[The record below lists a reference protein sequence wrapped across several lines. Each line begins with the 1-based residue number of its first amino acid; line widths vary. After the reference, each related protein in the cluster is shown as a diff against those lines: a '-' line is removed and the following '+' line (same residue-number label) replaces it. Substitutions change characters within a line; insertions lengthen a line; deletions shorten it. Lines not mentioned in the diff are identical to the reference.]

1 MWATAHENR
10 PTKDCGLAKMT
21 VVNTTTSDSPSL
33 LQALR
38 PSTRLTLAIVLLGWL
53 LLQVILLMLA
63 NVPGMV
69 DIARTITLLIAAAVP
84 LTAWLLVIHF
94 PDADVSPESL
104 KFLLMVAAMGFAAA
118 AAMRWAL
125 KPHSDATINS

>member
-1 MWATAHENR
+1 
-10 PTKDCGLAKMT
+10 MT

-33 LQALR
+33 PQALR
-38 PSTRLTLAIVLLGWL
+38 PTTRLTLAIVLLGWL

-125 KPHSDATINS
+125 KPHSDAAINS

>member
-1 MWATAHENR
+1 MRHEIGPPNDR
-10 PTKDCGLAKMT
+10 GLAKIPIVST
-21 VVNTTTSDSPSL
+21 ATSDTSSL
-33 LQALR
+33 LQNMR
-38 PSTRLTLAIVLLGWL
+38 PTTRLTLAIVLLGWL

-63 NVPGMV
+63 NLPGMADV
-69 DIARTITLLIAAAVP
+69 ARTITLLIAAAVP

-125 KPHSDATINS
+125 TPHSDAPINS